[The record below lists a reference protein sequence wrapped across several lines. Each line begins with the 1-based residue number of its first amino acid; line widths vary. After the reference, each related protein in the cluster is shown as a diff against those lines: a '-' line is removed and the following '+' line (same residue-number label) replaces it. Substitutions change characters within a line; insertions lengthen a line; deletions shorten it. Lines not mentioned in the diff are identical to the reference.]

1 QSWFNATKFNFKI
14 CNETEV
20 VQTIK
25 NNQIKPNDEIEL
37 IDFEAD
43 SFSCSKFRTTNT
55 DINVLNRNL
64 IQVTDDYRVYRFLYK
79 NFEGIIKKE
88 KDDVKREF

>member
-1 QSWFNATKFNFKI
+1 MLVYNSERLLTPKKLTKQAQSWFNATKFNFKI

-25 NNQIKPNDEIEL
+25 NNQIKSNDEIEL

-43 SFSCSKFRTTNT
+43 SFSCSKFRTTN
-55 DINVLNRNL
+55 VS
-64 IQVTDDYRVYRFLYK
+64 
-79 NFEGIIKKE
+79 IKKIVL
-88 KDDVKREF
+88 KAKYHPYLQ